1 METAVSPWIV
11 LYVHLHCTESAWK
24 EGTTRVSQHMRIY
37 AQPAGESVVSRISRN
52 ANPADAETAACS
64 ESDPRATHARP
75 WSLETSKPPG
85 KQASPGP
92 DAHAH
97 KCPRD
102 SYSQHAILQ

>member
-1 METAVSPWIV
+1 M
-11 LYVHLHCTESAWK
+11 
-24 EGTTRVSQHMRIY
+24 
-37 AQPAGESVVSRISRN
+37 SRISRN
-52 ANPADAETAACS
+52 ANPADAETTACS